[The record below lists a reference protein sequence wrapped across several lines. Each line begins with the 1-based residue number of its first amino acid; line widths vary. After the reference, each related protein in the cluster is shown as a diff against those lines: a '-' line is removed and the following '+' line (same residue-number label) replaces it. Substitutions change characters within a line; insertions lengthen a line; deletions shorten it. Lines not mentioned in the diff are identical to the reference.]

1 MQTWRQIYWNRTRK
15 QFVDGLTDILKMTG
29 ADPPSRAPHTLFSFN
44 SQDDLRMYATGC
56 DADIGGN
63 STVNLDLDEASTPH
77 THTRTHNAR
86 TKHKHATAKFW
97 GDMRLDVRPQ
107 YQGRVRGG
115 YAAFRNKPRPTLFG
129 DILDNIEFHEYLA
142 LRLRVSGDPI
152 THNSYFVNLQTNGP
166 ITTDVWQHRLFF
178 RRKDEWEDVF
188 IPFRNFVRTN
198 NGELSEIQLEMSPHL
213 RSVGISLLGGNS
225 AVSGKYQLNIDSI
238 RIVNEEDAVSD
249 LGTDEKEE
257 KSQTWEDIKI

>member
-1 MQTWRQIYWNRTRK
+1 
-15 QFVDGLTDILKMTG
+15 MTG

-86 TKHKHATAKFW
+86 TKHATAKFW

-115 YAAFRNKPRPTLFG
+115 YAAFRNKVKYHISPLCLPTTTWIYPICHNQTPSLIFST
-129 DILDNIEFHEYLA
+129 LSPAQHYSATSSTTSSFTNTSLS
-142 LRLRVSGDPI
+142 VSVSPATQSHI
-152 THNSYFVNLQTNGP
+152 TRISSIYK
-166 ITTDVWQHRLFF
+166 RM
-178 RRKDEWEDVF
+178 
-188 IPFRNFVRTN
+188 VR
-198 NGELSEIQLEMSPHL
+198 
-213 RSVGISLLGGNS
+213 
-225 AVSGKYQLNIDSI
+225 
-238 RIVNEEDAVSD
+238 
-249 LGTDEKEE
+249 
-257 KSQTWEDIKI
+257 